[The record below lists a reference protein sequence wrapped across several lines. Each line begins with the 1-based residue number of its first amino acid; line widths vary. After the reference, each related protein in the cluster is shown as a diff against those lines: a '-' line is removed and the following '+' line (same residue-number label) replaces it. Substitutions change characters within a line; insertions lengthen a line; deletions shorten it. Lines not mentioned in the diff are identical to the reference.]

1 MRIKLLR
8 IWEELTRSFW
18 FTPTLIAIG
27 GLVLAVVLVLAEPW
41 VRPLELPYL
50 SKLYLSD
57 PAGARS
63 ILATIA
69 SSAIT
74 VAGVVFSITI
84 VVLNMASAQF
94 GPRLLPNFM
103 QHGATQAVL
112 GTFMGTFIY
121 CLTSLS
127 MIHVGNGSPQVP
139 QLAVA
144 MGLVLGVASFGV
156 LIYFIHHVAIFIQ
169 APRIID
175 DVGRQLIANLE
186 SAFPARDDSR
196 PSSPPQPGEPAAG
209 AAIIEGRPV
218 CASSAGYVQ
227 AVDREGLLDAAR
239 ERDLHIRLLVHP
251 GDYVST
257 GDRVAEVQGDD
268 PPEDNADGPV
278 LSALLLGP
286 QRTQTQDPA
295 FGVYQLVEIGLRA
308 LSPGINDPFTA
319 VSCIDRLGNAV
330 GELARRQIP
339 SHLVW
344 DDEGQ
349 LRLQVK
355 PYTYASIVGA
365 AFDQLRRASTDHLD
379 VTLRLLAV
387 LGNLLERELPSEL
400 RQALVDQA
408 RAVREAADRNSLV
421 DRDRDALEAAWKA
434 TRADDDTA

>member
-1 MRIKLLR
+1 MLMAFGGLL
-8 IWEELTRSFW
+8 L
-18 FTPTLIAIG
+18 AV
-27 GLVLAVVLVLAEPW
+27 GLVLLDPW

-50 SKLYLSD
+50 SRLYLSD

-84 VVLNMASAQF
+84 VVLNTASAQF

-103 QHGATQAVL
+103 QHGATQVVL
-112 GTFMGTFIY
+112 GTFVGTFIY
-121 CLTSLS
+121 CLACLS
-127 MIHVGNGSPQVP
+127 MIHVGNGDADVP
-139 QLAVA
+139 KLAVA

-175 DVGRQLIANLE
+175 DVDRQLISSLE
-186 SAFPARDDSR
+186 SAFPARDESIPPADPEREASR
-196 PSSPPQPGEPAAG
+196 SGRPL
-209 AAIIEGRPV
+209 IEGRPV
-218 CASSAGYVQ
+218 YATSAGYVQ
-227 AVDREGLLDAAR
+227 AVGRDGLLDLAR
-239 ERDLHIRLLVHP
+239 ERDLRIRLLVHP
-251 GDYVST
+251 GDYVSV
-257 GDRVAEVQGDD
+257 GDRVAEVQGEESAEDD
-268 PPEDNADGPV
+268 GDRSV
-278 LSALLLGP
+278 LANLVLGP

-295 FGVYQLVEIGLRA
+295 YGVYQLVEIGLRA

-319 VSCIDRLGNAV
+319 ISCIDRLGNAL
-330 GELARRQIP
+330 GILAGREIP

-344 DDEGQ
+344 DDDGQ

-365 AFDQLRRASTDHLD
+365 AFDQLRRTSVGHLD

-387 LGNLLERELPSEL
+387 IGKLLERDLPAEL
-400 RQALVDQA
+400 RHALVEQA
-408 RAVREAADRNSLV
+408 RAIREAADQGQLV
-421 DRDRDALEAAWKA
+421 ERDRRALEQAWQAAAPKA
-434 TRADDDTA
+434 AGGGDAERS